1 AAGADILGTIPELR
15 HLPPA
20 CRYHHER
27 WDGGGYPEGLS
38 GEGIP
43 LVAQILSIC
52 DAYDAIT
59 SERVYRPARSHREA
73 LEDIVLGAGAQFA
86 PALVEEFVRL
96 PELTFEGVRWCPA
109 PCRPLGSLKRTA
121 RSRRRPCVTSRARTA

>member
-1 AAGADILGTIPELR
+1 MELHAAAGAEILGTIPGLK
-15 HLPPA
+15 HLSPA

-27 WDGGGYPEGLS
+27 WDGGGYPDGLS
-38 GEGIP
+38 GDRIP

-59 SERVYRPARSHREA
+59 SDRVYRPARSHREA
-73 LEDIVLGAGAQFA
+73 LEDIVFGAGAQFA

-96 PELTFEGVRWCPA
+96 PRPTFEDLR
-109 PCRPLGSLKRTA
+109 
-121 RSRRRPCVTSRARTA
+121 RSRPRPPTWLSPVHKRATTSERNIAS